1 MKGISSKTA
10 IAALAIAAT
19 LLPAASAAAQ
29 TQQAD
34 EIVVTARRTGIPVW
48 RVTGPQTSIVLVGSI
63 DGVAKGTRWDP
74 AALTAT
80 LRKADR
86 VMFPGMMQL
95 TGSPFA
101 LIGYFMKFKRQA
113 RLPKG
118 QSLARMMPPAQFQR
132 LVALKNR
139 GILKAGFESRH
150 PLHLA
155 GDLRD
160 LAKGKSGY
168 GVDADEYVF
177 RAVRKHKIKTVP
189 LTTMTAKPL
198 IQEFFKIPP
207 QRFVPC
213 LLDAVALV
221 EAGPGTVKARS
232 DAWAER
238 RVPEV
243 VASPADK
250 VVETCSP
257 KSFGLVPRPDLS
269 LQTKRLLAEPQLTVA
284 VVDVRS
290 LARPGGVL
298 DDLAAAGFQVQG
310 PPWKR

>member
-1 MKGISSKTA
+1 MRGIWLKRS
-10 IAALAIAAT
+10 IAALAVAASV
-19 LLPAASAAAQ
+19 LPAAAAGAQ
-29 TQQAD
+29 GQQAD

-48 RVTGPQTSIVLVGSI
+48 RVTGAKTSLVLIGSI
-63 DGVAKGTRWDP
+63 DGVAKDTRWDP

-86 VMFPGMMQL
+86 VMFPGMMAL

-101 LIGYFMKFKRQA
+101 LIGYFVKFKRQA

-118 QSLARMMPPAQFQR
+118 QSLAQMMPPAQFQR
-132 LVALKNR
+132 LVALRKR

-155 GDLRD
+155 DDLRD
-160 LAKGKSGY
+160 LARGKSGY

-189 LTTMTAKPL
+189 LKTMTAKPL
-198 IQEFFKIPP
+198 LQEYFKIPP

-213 LLDAVALV
+213 LLDTVALV

-238 RVPEV
+238 RVPDV
-243 VASPADK
+243 IASPADK

-298 DDLAAAGFQVQG
+298 DDLAAAGFQIQG
-310 PPWKR
+310 PGWKR

>member
-1 MKGISSKTA
+1 MKR
-10 IAALAIAAT
+10 LAV
-19 LLPAASAAAQ
+19 AAAACVMASS
-29 TQQAD
+29 AD
-34 EIVVTARRTGIPVW
+34 AQSGAAAAGEIVVTARRTGIPVW
-48 RVTGPQTSIVLVGSI
+48 RVTGPQTSIVLIGSI
-63 DGVAKGTRWDP
+63 DGVAKDTRWDP

-101 LIGYFMKFKRQA
+101 LIGYLVKFKRQA

-118 QSLARMMPPAQFQR
+118 QSLAQMMPPAQFQR

-139 GILKAGFESRH
+139 GILKAGFERRH

-155 GDLRD
+155 DDLRD
-160 LAKGKSGY
+160 LSRGKSGY
-168 GVDADEYVF
+168 GIDADEYVF

-189 LTTMTAKPL
+189 LKTMTAKPL
-198 IQEFFKIPP
+198 LQEFFKIPP

-232 DAWAER
+232 EPGRSGACPTLSPRLPIRWTQPAR
-238 RVPEV
+238 RATS
-243 VASPADK
+243 AS
-250 VVETCSP
+250 
-257 KSFGLVPRPDLS
+257 
-269 LQTKRLLAEPQLTVA
+269 
-284 VVDVRS
+284 
-290 LARPGGVL
+290 
-298 DDLAAAGFQVQG
+298 
-310 PPWKR
+310 